1 MVAIE
6 RSTAENVAKF
16 KAVRLRA
23 LQDTPHAFSATYAQE
38 SRLTDEEWLQRTQ
51 RWNGERGIGF
61 LAMEDGGGSGIA
73 GSFLDEKDATRAQ
86 LISMWTAATHR
97 RRGVGRML
105 VDAVLDW
112 AKLRK
117 AGALHLL
124 VTSNNEPAVR
134 FYERLGFARTGRTE
148 PYPNDPAVTEYEMA
162 RAII

>member
-1 MVAIE
+1 MIAIE
-6 RSTAENVAKF
+6 RITAENAAMF

-23 LQDTPHAFSATYAQE
+23 LQDTPQAFSATYAQE
-38 SRLTDEEWLQRTQ
+38 SRLTDEEWLRRTQ

-61 LAMEDGGGSGIA
+61 LAMEDGVACGIA
-73 GSFLDEKDATRAQ
+73 GSFLDETDATRAK
-86 LISMWTAATHR
+86 LISMWTAPTHR

-105 VDAVLDW
+105 VDAVLEW
-112 AKLRK
+112 AKLRE

-124 VTSNNEPAVR
+124 VTSNNEPAMR

-162 RAII
+162 RAIL